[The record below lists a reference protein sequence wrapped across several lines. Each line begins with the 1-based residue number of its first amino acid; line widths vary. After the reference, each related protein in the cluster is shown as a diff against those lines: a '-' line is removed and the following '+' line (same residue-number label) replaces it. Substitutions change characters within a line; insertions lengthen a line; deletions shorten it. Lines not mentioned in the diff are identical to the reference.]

1 MPNAPSELGLGM
13 TGFYADP
20 SIPNNLLRKGENIL
34 GTIGRTMFFEEE
46 ELLNPVT
53 ALSGSGP
60 AYFYYFLRSMIE
72 AGKEMGVEEAKVSL
86 LLKQTMLGAYHLL
99 NHDRRSPEDLI
110 AVVASRGG
118 TTEAAL
124 RTFADEKVGE
134 GIKKGLLAA
143 CRRAKELGS

>member
-1 MPNAPSELGLGM
+1 
-13 TGFYADP
+13 
-20 SIPNNLLRKGENIL
+20 
-34 GTIGRTMFFEEE
+34 
-46 ELLNPVT
+46 
-53 ALSGSGP
+53 
-60 AYFYYFLRSMIE
+60 
-72 AGKEMGVEEAKVSL
+72 
-86 LLKQTMLGAYHLL
+86 MLGAYHLL